1 MKQIFYRA
9 DFILSNYQIQP
20 LLNGNICVPDM
31 DFTAT
36 VSSSGNH
43 SLSCSCVYYL
53 RAKSI
58 CSHTVAVAEDG
69 SYLISFLKHIEKSQD
84 VNKILNQNPKSGQKP
99 KEKKKRKGKNN
110 TFQQPIQEEVSTND
124 LDFPIVSNFTEYYH
138 NEESFEIRH
147 ITSAECKRAKACITC
162 KVGFP
167 TKTLAVPE
175 KQIVIIHK
183 KRYERP
189 LFGDKKKFLR
199 MTVTNQLGKKI
210 LLC

>member
-1 MKQIFYRA
+1 MKQIFYWA

-31 DFTAT
+31 DFAAT

-99 KEKKKRKGKNN
+99 KEKKKRKGKN
-110 TFQQPIQEEVSTND
+110 IVMYLKVD
-124 LDFPIVSNFTEYYH
+124 L
-138 NEESFEIRH
+138 EIN
-147 ITSAECKRAKACITC
+147 IDKR
-162 KVGFP
+162 
-167 TKTLAVPE
+167 
-175 KQIVIIHK
+175 
-183 KRYERP
+183 
-189 LFGDKKKFLR
+189 
-199 MTVTNQLGKKI
+199 
-210 LLC
+210 